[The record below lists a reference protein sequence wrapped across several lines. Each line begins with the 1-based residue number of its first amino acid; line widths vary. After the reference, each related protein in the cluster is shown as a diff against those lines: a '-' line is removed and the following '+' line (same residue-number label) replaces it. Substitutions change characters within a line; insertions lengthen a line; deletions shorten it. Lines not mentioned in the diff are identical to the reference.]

1 MIINPKRTVLV
12 LARAAWAA
20 AVALLVYGCAQSKE
34 AASPSA
40 APATAP
46 AADTPGA
53 SMDRSAPAPS
63 PVQQGAPNT
72 APASVSPDRSEPP
85 RQPSPAAEPPNSDRR
100 REAALRTARSE
111 LDIASRELDLATGEC
126 GSACRALASME
137 RATGHICNLA
147 SDESDRRRCEDAKAK
162 VARARD
168 RIRSS
173 CGTCPDG
180 TSLDRTP

>member
-1 MIINPKRTVLV
+1 MIWKNFVIG
-12 LARAAWAA
+12 AA
-20 AVALLVYGCAQSKE
+20 ALVIYGCAQSKE
-34 AASPSA
+34 PASPQS
-40 APATAP
+40 APASGP
-46 AADTPGA
+46 AEPGA
-53 SMDRSAPAPS
+53 TGGAVDRNPMAPAPS
-63 PVQQGAPNT
+63 PAQSAPNT
-72 APASVSPDRSEPP
+72 VPASVSPERPGPP
-85 RQPSPAAEPPNSDRR
+85 RLPSPAAEPPNSDRR

-111 LDIASRELDLATGEC
+111 LDTASRELDLATGEC

-137 RATGHICNLA
+137 RATGHICTLA

-180 TSLDRTP
+180 TRLD